1 MKRASDQVSGSL
13 NQLVQERKKMHDQRI
28 KLHHGLRSLRF
39 LKNIQSPPKQFAK
52 LFGSE
57 SINAPLAFRHVQT
70 VTGAIAKNRPKHH
83 LVMKDPL
90 DKERKSLGERWLN
103 LNDQYLERYSGKPIF
118 WKWVDS
124 VVADSIG
131 VLKWTRH
138 DWKDMPAI
146 KDGEEEEQYVK
157 RVGQWIKGTPTIPL
171 KLRVVDPLTVLF
183 STYEWESRDVLEVGK
198 RSLKDCLVQLRIAPT
213 QGNISNLRLLEVG
226 EPYPEYEIPYI
237 PSGAIEV
244 SELWTEDKLYI
255 GIAGQWF
262 ELENPYEG
270 IIPYEI
276 TGGYTTASNDP
287 ALEFISALFPFQK
300 LGPWA
305 DTMLTAM
312 VGWSM
317 AASNP
322 ILATWREPG
331 QGVTGSQEVAL
342 NEIQWGK
349 QLDLG
354 LGGRAQ
360 FLEVPDVGRGI
371 KDGIELMMNLQDRA
385 SLSPAASGFMGTR
398 TAGLAMQG
406 AVENALAMF
415 TSTIDNMQMGWAN
428 VAKKHYAFIEK
439 VIGIP
444 VYVSGFE
451 LTESQKKVTGL
462 LKWGPNDVNKVLDV
476 LVEIKRD
483 DTGELIQRGTHGKFM
498 HESGLWSEERSM
510 LFSGID
516 DVEKERKQIL
526 KEKAM
531 RNPMVEQYLVGAAIA
546 DEPPLAA
553 LYQELTAADNP
564 GSPPGTPPEP
574 DSQSSGN
581 QTNRGGE
588 AVGEGFPAPQR
599 GGRPAGM
606 PTAEP
611 RGPNRVNPQN
621 TRR

>member
-1 MKRASDQVSGSL
+1 MKRVNDHISGNL
-13 NQLVQERKKMHDQRI
+13 DQLVLERKKMHDQRI

-39 LKNIQSPPKQFAK
+39 LKNIQSPPKQFQK

-57 SINAPLAFRHVQT
+57 SINAPLAFRHIQT

-83 LVMKDPL
+83 LIMKDPL
-90 DKERKSLGERWLN
+90 DKERQSLGERWLG
-103 LNDQYLERYSGKPIF
+103 LNDQYMERSSRKPIY

-138 DWKDMPAI
+138 DWKDIPEPNP
-146 KDGEEEEQYVK
+146 DEEEDSYVK
-157 RVGQWIKGTPTIPL
+157 RVGQWLNETPEIPL
-171 KLRVVDPLTVLF
+171 KLRVVDPLTILF
-183 STYEWESRDVLEVGK
+183 PTYEWEPRDVLEVGK
-198 RSLKDCLVQLRIAPT
+198 RSVKDVLVQLRIAPSR
-213 QGNISNLRLLEVG
+213 GNINNLRLLEVG
-226 EPYPEYEIPYI
+226 EPYPEWELPYV
-237 PSGAIEV
+237 PTGAIEV
-244 SELWTEDKLYI
+244 AELWQSDYLYV

-262 ELENPYEG
+262 ELENPYQG

-287 ALEFISALFPFQK
+287 ALEFISAIFPFQK

-331 QGVTGSQEVAL
+331 QGVTGNQEIAI

-360 FLEVPDVGRGI
+360 FLEVPDVGRGM
-371 KDGIELMMNLQDRA
+371 KDGIELMMSLQDRS

-415 TSTIDNMQMGWAN
+415 TSTIDNMQMGWASA
-428 VAKKHYAFIEK
+428 AKKHYEFIKK

-462 LKWGPNDVNKVLDV
+462 LKWGPKDVDSVLDI
-476 LVEIKRD
+476 LVDIKRD
-483 DTGELIQRGTHGKFM
+483 DTSELIQRGQHSAFM
-498 HESGLWSEERSM
+498 TERGLWSEERSM
-510 LFSGID
+510 LWSGVD
-516 DVEKERKQIL
+516 DIQKEQKQIM
-526 KEKAM
+526 KEKTM
-531 RNPMVEQYLVGAAIA
+531 KNPMIQQYLAQQAIA

-553 LYQELTAADNP
+553 IYSQMTAQESP
-564 GSPPGTPPEP
+564 GSPAGEPPEP
-574 DSQSSGN
+574 TEEGGGN
-581 QTNRGGE
+581 QVEGNSMRPAPARGGK
-588 AVGEGFPAPQR
+588 
-599 GGRPAGM
+599 PAGM
-606 PTAEP
+606 PTAIA
-611 RGPNRVNPQN
+611 RGPNGTNPAPV
-621 TRR
+621 RR